1 MVATL
6 SIKRVLEPEIIK
18 EIFYQTNKTV
28 TPRYLS
34 YIKQQIKK
42 DSYHWYKAMREGQFE
57 YIYEFKERIDEIL
70 SLQKKHHE
78 IIQKTEQNPQIQQS
92 SLAELQRLTITL
104 SNLYDVAP
112 AIINDTTLPTTS
124 ENMGPVS
131 QQS

>member
-1 MVATL
+1 
-6 SIKRVLEPEIIK
+6 
-18 EIFYQTNKTV
+18 
-28 TPRYLS
+28 
-34 YIKQQIKK
+34 
-42 DSYHWYKAMREGQFE
+42 MREGQFE